1 MIDSKKFEKI
11 YNNYYKLLYSV
22 AYSYLKNSSDVE
34 EAVQEAFLKFLK
46 TKTKFKTD
54 ENIKFWLVRVII
66 NYCINQLKN
75 KKRYVTDDEYVMSIP
90 DNSNNNRSEYINSL
104 VERLDIKY
112 RIVIVLFYYE
122 NYSIEEISKE
132 LKISQSATKMRLKRA
147 KEKISEMEKRNGN
160 G

>member
-1 MIDSKKFEKI
+1 MIDSEKFEKI

-90 DNSNNNRSEYINSL
+90 DNSNNSRSEYINSL

>member
-22 AYSYLKNSSDVE
+22 AYSYLKNTSDVE
-34 EAVQEAFLKFLK
+34 EAVQETFLKFLK

-54 ENIKFWLVRVII
+54 ENIKYWLVRVII

>member
-1 MIDSKKFEKI
+1 MIDSEKFEKI

>member
-1 MIDSKKFEKI
+1 MIDNKKFEKI

>member
-66 NYCINQLKN
+66 YYCINQLKN

>member
-1 MIDSKKFEKI
+1 
-11 YNNYYKLLYSV
+11 
-22 AYSYLKNSSDVE
+22 
-34 EAVQEAFLKFLK
+34 
-46 TKTKFKTD
+46 
-54 ENIKFWLVRVII
+54 
-66 NYCINQLKN
+66 
-75 KKRYVTDDEYVMSIP
+75 MSIP

>member
-54 ENIKFWLVRVII
+54 ENIKYWLVRVII

-122 NYSIEEISKE
+122 NYTIEEISKE